1 MKLKR
6 LFIDKSPGVA
16 AVSATTRMTFSV
28 RLTKHQ
34 LIALAIGLVFLLA
47 AVSLGWWWPASRRPL
62 PRVAVPSAS
71 VAQGVDSP
79 AVAIRALDGVPVNP
93 AAARLRPWAVMID
106 NHVDARP
113 QAGLE
118 HAAVV
123 YEAVAEGGVTRLLA
137 VFDPTVDVLRI
148 GPVRSA
154 RPYYAAWAA
163 EYGALYVHSGGSPEA
178 LDSLDRLDLVN
189 VEEISASG
197 IYFWRDLKRAAPHNL
212 YTSADRLR
220 QFSANRDISTAAE
233 FSAWLRKDDAPLA
246 ERPDS
251 GRAVKIKFSTPA
263 FAVTYRYD
271 RATNRYAR
279 WQGAAPHLT
288 ADGAELTAST
298 VVVQHVRAVVTD
310 GEGRREVGTQRGGA
324 AEVYTDGVA
333 HPARWQV
340 RDRRTLW
347 LSDDGTP
354 LALNAGPTWIE
365 VVDDTAVIEV
375 AQ

>member
-1 MKLKR
+1 MALLWR
-6 LFIDKSPGVA
+6 I
-16 AVSATTRMTFSV
+16 TR
-28 RLTKHQ
+28 HQ
-34 LIALAIGLVFLLA
+34 LIALAIGLVFLLVV
-47 AVSLGWWWPASRRPL
+47 VSLGLWRPTARRPL
-62 PRVAVPSAS
+62 PLAAGPTVVVPEGTGSPVVAM
-71 VAQGVDSP
+71 
-79 AVAIRALDGVPVNP
+79 RALDGVPTDP

-137 VFDPTVDVLRI
+137 VFDPTVDAPRI

-178 LDSLDRLDLVN
+178 LESLARMDIIN
-189 VEEISASG
+189 VEEISAAG
-197 IYFWRDLKRAAPHNL
+197 VYFWRDQQRAAPHNL

-220 QFSANRDISTAAE
+220 QFSADRDIGAAAE
-233 FSAWLRKDDAPLA
+233 FSAWPRKDDAPLA

-251 GRAVKIKFSTPA
+251 GRAIKIKFSTPA
-263 FAVTYRYD
+263 FAVTYRYQ
-271 RATNRYAR
+271 RESNRYAR
-279 WQGAAPHLT
+279 WQGTAPHRT
-288 ADGAELTAST
+288 ADGAELAAST
-298 VVVQHVRAVVTD
+298 VVVQHVNAVVTD
-310 GEGRREVGTQRGGA
+310 RVGRREVGTQRGGA

-340 RDRRTLW
+340 RDGRTQW
-347 LSDDGTP
+347 LAGDGTP
-354 LALNAGPTWIE
+354 LALNAGPTWVE
-365 VVDDTAVIEV
+365 VVDGTAVIEV
-375 AQ
+375 TR

>member
-1 MKLKR
+1 MAISGR
-6 LFIDKSPGVA
+6 IS
-16 AVSATTRMTFSV
+16 R
-28 RLTKHQ
+28 HQ
-34 LIALAIGLVFLLA
+34 LIALAIGLVFLLG
-47 AVSLGWWWPASRRPL
+47 AVSLGWWWPTPRRPL
-62 PRVAVPSAS
+62 PTVAAPSAS
-71 VAQGVDSP
+71 VAKGVDAP
-79 AVAIRALDGVPVNP
+79 AVAIRALDGVPTNP
-93 AAARLRPWAVMID
+93 AEARLRPWAVMID

-113 QAGLE
+113 LAGLE

-137 VFDPTVDVLRI
+137 VFDPTVNAPRI

-178 LDSLDRLDLVN
+178 LESLARMDLVN
-189 VEEISASG
+189 VEEISAAG
-197 IYFWRDLKRAAPHNL
+197 VYFWRDLKRAAPHNL

-220 QFSANRDISTAAE
+220 KFSADRDISTAAE
-233 FSAWLRKDDAPLA
+233 FSAWPRKDDAPLA

-251 GRAVKIKFSTPA
+251 GRAVKIKFSTSA
-263 FAVTYRYD
+263 YAVTYRYD

-279 WQGAAPHLT
+279 WQGTAPHRT
-288 ADGAELTAST
+288 AGGVELAAGT

-310 GEGRREVGTQRGGA
+310 GEGRREVGTERGGA
-324 AEVYTDGVA
+324 AEVYTDGEP
-333 HPARWQV
+333 HPGRWQV
-340 RDRRTLW
+340 RDGRTQW
-347 LSDDGTP
+347 LASDGTP